1 MSIEISNPWW
11 LLLIPVVVAGLIVSG
26 RFLRIQSIRKKTEY
40 LVMRGLIAGL
50 LILSLCGLSLRIT
63 TKEVTTI
70 FLVDMSDSNEKN
82 LDAVSEYIRTA
93 IQDMPKKNQAG
104 VVVFGDDV
112 LVDQF
117 VTEKKIFT
125 ELTSRPT
132 ASATN
137 LEKAVSTAMTVFP
150 EDTAKRLVLITDG
163 LENAGSIA
171 KMAGTV
177 STQDV
182 DVKVIKL
189 EQNVGKE
196 VYVSNLELPDYVHVG
211 DAFQVKVTIESNVE
225 TQARVSLY
233 CGRTLKGQSDV
244 SLTTGENQFV
254 FQDVGE
260 KNGTQDY
267 RVMVEPAEDTMSL
280 NNEYSAFTQLEA
292 EPRLLLVEGEAG
304 EGEALAGIL
313 DACGAEYDRIT
324 PTGVPEEMS
333 QLIRYKAVVMVNVNA
348 RDLRSDFMNILES
361 YVRDYAGGLIC
372 TGGDNS
378 FAMGGYQETALET
391 VLPVNMFLEGEREV
405 PTLAIAMVI
414 DHSGSM
420 STSVSG
426 GSGATCLDLAKEAA
440 IEGVKNLKTIDQ
452 VGVLAFDDTYDWV
465 VPMQS
470 ASNQSSITDGIS
482 TIDLG
487 GGTSIYP
494 ALDVAAD
501 QLLNTDAQIKHI
513 ILLTDGQDTYTGY
526 EEVIQKMND
535 GGITLS
541 TVAVGADS
549 DQVLLQKLAEQC
561 DGRFYYTDVNSGI
574 PKIFVQEVFLSSK
587 SYLINEEFTPII
599 TADSEVIEG
608 LFNDGV
614 PTLLG
619 YIGSSSKPQATVI
632 LQSEKGDPI
641 LTTWQYGL
649 GRTIAWNTD
658 ATNEWTGNW
667 ANWENYTQLWDNMIN
682 YVVSNTNLN
691 QEQADITQEGN
702 SAVIHYTTATYD
714 KDTVITAVCTNAA
727 GEQQEITLDP
737 IAPGEYEA
745 ALTMEDAGVYTI
757 ALKNQK
763 GDEVR
768 SSIIT
773 AAAMQYSPEYRFDGT
788 TDGLDAFVSQVNG
801 TYLTYEDAIFDN
813 CLETVRARRNLAIP
827 LLLSALLLFMLD
839 IAVRRMGADY
849 FDWIS
854 WWKRRRLTRK
864 TVGTGSVKQKISGTT
879 NRRTKQKLSDDG
891 AGTTKGKMSGAV
903 AGSAEQKTSGAA
915 GRRAER
921 KAAKTAKTAARQ
933 AKAEARTAGKR
944 AGEKAVSNEAET
956 QALDMEELLKKKEE
970 RNW

>member
-1 MSIEISNPWW
+1 MNIEISNPWW
-11 LLLIPVVVAGLIVSG
+11 LLLIPVVITALIVSG
-26 RFLRIQSIRKKTEY
+26 RFIRIQSRRKKIEY

-50 LILSLCGLSLRIT
+50 LILTLCGLSLRIT

-82 LDAVSEYIRTA
+82 LDDISEYIRTTIA
-93 IQDMPKKNQAG
+93 DMPKKNQAG

-117 VTEKKIFT
+117 VTNKKIFT
-125 ELTSRPT
+125 ELTSQPT

-137 LEKAVSTAMTVFP
+137 LEKAVSTALTVFP
-150 EDTAKRLVLITDG
+150 ENTAKRLVLITDG

-171 KMAGTV
+171 KMAGSV
-177 STQDV
+177 SAQDV
-182 DVKVIKL
+182 DVKVVKL
-189 EQNVGKE
+189 EQNAGKE
-196 VYVSNLELPDYVHVG
+196 VYVSNLELPEYVHVG
-211 DAFQVKVTIESNVE
+211 DTFNVKVTIQSNVE

-280 NNEYSAFTQLEA
+280 NNEYSAFTQVEA
-292 EPRLLLVEGEAG
+292 EPRLLLVEGTAG

-313 DACGAEYDRIT
+313 DACGVGYDRIT

-348 RDLRSDFMNILES
+348 RDLRSEFLNIIES

-378 FAMGGYQETALET
+378 FAMGGYQETPLET

-405 PTLAIAMVI
+405 PTMAIAMVI

-420 STSVSG
+420 STTVG
-426 GSGATCLDLAKEAA
+426 GGNGAACLDLAKEAA
-440 IEGVKNLKTIDQ
+440 IEGVKNLKTVDYA
-452 VGVLAFDDTYDWV
+452 GVLAFDDSYDWV
-465 VPMQS
+465 VPIQS
-470 ASNQSSITDGIS
+470 AANQSAITSGIS

-494 ALDVAAD
+494 ALDEAAN

-513 ILLTDGQDTYTGY
+513 ILLTDGQDYYTGY
-526 EEVIQKMND
+526 EDVIKKMND

-541 TVAVGADS
+541 AVAVGVDS
-549 DQVLLQKLAEQC
+549 DQVLLQKLATQC
-561 DGRFYYTDVNSGI
+561 NGRFYYTDINSGI

-599 TADSEVIEG
+599 TANSPIIEG
-608 LFNDGV
+608 VLDDGV

-619 YIGSSSKPQATVI
+619 YIGSSAKPQATVV
-632 LQSEKGDPI
+632 LQAERGDPI
-641 LTTWQYGL
+641 LSTWQYGL
-649 GRTIAWNTD
+649 GRAIAWNTD

-667 ANWENYTQLWDNMIN
+667 ASWENYTQLWDNMIN
-682 YVVSNTNLN
+682 YVVSNTSFE
-691 QEQADITQEGN
+691 QEHAEITQEGN
-702 SAVIHYTTATYD
+702 SAVIHYTTDTYD
-714 KDTVITAVCTNAA
+714 KDTVIKAVCTSAT

-737 IAPGEYEA
+737 VAPGEYEA
-745 ALTMEDAGVYTI
+745 NLTMKDTGVYTI

-763 GDEVR
+763 GEEVK

-773 AAAMQYSPEYRFDGT
+773 AAAMQYSPEYRFDQSA
-788 TDGLDAFVSQVNG
+788 DGLEAFVAQVDG
-801 TYLTYEDAIFDN
+801 AYLTYEDAVFDDK
-813 CLETVRARRNLAIP
+813 LETVRARTNLTIP
-827 LLLSALLLFMLD
+827 LLLAALILFMLD
-839 IAVRRMGADY
+839 ITVRRLGADY
-849 FDWIS
+849 FDWMLG
-854 WWKRRRLTRK
+854 WKRKKVKRAKRAVEEPTATHAAQQQAREAARSAKQEETTTHTVEQTRAAA
-864 TVGTGSVKQKISGTT
+864 
-879 NRRTKQKLSDDG
+879 RTEK
-891 AGTTKGKMSGAV
+891 
-903 AGSAEQKTSGAA
+903 
-915 GRRAER
+915 
-921 KAAKTAKTAARQ
+921 RQ
-933 AKAEARTAGKR
+933 AKVALRAAKKSSGKLNR
-944 AGEKAVSNEAET
+944 SEEQQQTE
-956 QALDMEELLKKKEE
+956 LDMEELLKKKEE